1 MSDQRENAGA
11 SADQHI
17 TGRDE
22 DGTFQT
28 DRAPTAATP
37 ADGSSNAGINEHK
50 ANREGRDLQ
59 DDASEG

>member
-1 MSDQRENAGA
+1 MSDEQRTNAGA

-28 DRAPTAATP
+28 DQPPTSGTQAA
-37 ADGSSNAGINEHK
+37 GSSNAGINERA
-50 ANREGRDLQ
+50 ANREDADLT
-59 DDASEG
+59 DD